1 MDLSCRAPHRRLPG
15 GSALPVR
22 PPRRVLLEGATL
34 SIKKQVLF
42 VCVENAGRSQMA
54 EALARLRAGDAM
66 DPHSAGSKPSGKIN
80 PDAIAAM
87 KEMGYDLAAH
97 KSKSLDEIPT
107 VEYDAVVTMGCGDAC
122 PFVRAR
128 RRLDW
133 NIPDPKGTS
142 LEEVRQIR
150 DIIDAKVGEL
160 CQALVSE
167 AKPK

>member
-1 MDLSCRAPHRRLPG
+1 
-15 GSALPVR
+15 
-22 PPRRVLLEGATL
+22 
-34 SIKKQVLF
+34 
-42 VCVENAGRSQMA
+42 MA

>member
-1 MDLSCRAPHRRLPG
+1 
-15 GSALPVR
+15 
-22 PPRRVLLEGATL
+22 
-34 SIKKQVLF
+34 
-42 VCVENAGRSQMA
+42 
-54 EALARLRAGDAM
+54 
-66 DPHSAGSKPSGKIN
+66 
-80 PDAIAAM
+80 
-87 KEMGYDLAAH
+87 
-97 KSKSLDEIPT
+97 
-107 VEYDAVVTMGCGDAC
+107 MGCGDAC

>member
-1 MDLSCRAPHRRLPG
+1 MS
-15 GSALPVR
+15 V
-22 PPRRVLLEGATL
+22 
-34 SIKKQVLF
+34 KKQVLF

-54 EALARLRAGDAM
+54 EALARLRAENAL
-66 DPHSAGSKPSGKIN
+66 DPHSAGSKPSGRIN

-97 KSKSLDEIPT
+97 KSKSLDEIPA

-128 RRLDW
+128 QRFDW
-133 NIPDPKGTS
+133 NIPDPKGKS
-142 LEEVRQIR
+142 LQEVRQIR
-150 DIIDAKVGEL
+150 DVIDSKVGEL
-160 CQALVSE
+160 CEALAFE

>member
-1 MDLSCRAPHRRLPG
+1 MLSGA
-15 GSALPVR
+15 ALPVR
-22 PPRRVLLEGATL
+22 PPGRLLLEGATV
-34 SIKKQVLF
+34 SVKKQVLF

-54 EALARLRAGDAM
+54 EALARLRAGDVI
-66 DPHSAGSKPSGKIN
+66 DPHSAGSKPSGRIN

-87 KEMGYDLAAH
+87 QEVGYDLAAH
-97 KSKSLDEIPT
+97 KSKSLDEIPE

-128 RRLDW
+128 QRFDW
-133 NIPDPKGTS
+133 KIPDPKSKS

-150 DIIDAKVGEL
+150 DFIDSKVREL
-160 CQALVSE
+160 CEALASQ

>member
-1 MDLSCRAPHRRLPG
+1 
-15 GSALPVR
+15 
-22 PPRRVLLEGATL
+22 VLLEGATV
-34 SIKKQVLF
+34 SVKKKVLF

-54 EALARLRAGDAM
+54 EALARLRAGDVI
-66 DPHSAGSKPSGKIN
+66 DPHSAGSKPSGRIN

-97 KSKSLDEIPT
+97 KSKSLDEIRA

-122 PFVRAR
+122 PFVRAKHR
-128 RRLDW
+128 FDW
-133 NIPDPKGTS
+133 NIPDPKGKS

-150 DIIDAKVGEL
+150 DVIDSKVREL
-160 CQALVSE
+160 CEALASQ

>member
-1 MDLSCRAPHRRLPG
+1 VS
-15 GSALPVR
+15 V
-22 PPRRVLLEGATL
+22 
-34 SIKKQVLF
+34 KKQVLF

-54 EALARLRAGDAM
+54 EALARLRAENAL
-66 DPHSAGSKPSGKIN
+66 DPHSAGSKPSGRIN

-87 KEMGYDLAAH
+87 QEVGYDLAAH
-97 KSKSLDEIPT
+97 KSKSLDEIPA

-128 RRLDW
+128 QRFDW
-133 NIPDPKGTS
+133 NIPDPKGKS

-150 DIIDAKVGEL
+150 DVIDSKVREL
-160 CQALVSE
+160 CETLTSQ